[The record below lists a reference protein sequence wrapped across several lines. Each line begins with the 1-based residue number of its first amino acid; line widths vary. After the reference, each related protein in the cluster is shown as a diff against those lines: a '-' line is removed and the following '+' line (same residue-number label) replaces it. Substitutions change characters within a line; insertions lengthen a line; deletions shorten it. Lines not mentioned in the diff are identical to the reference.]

1 MFVVAGVTAWN
12 INSGIPEITIFIAF
26 IIMGFKSFLD
36 LYFTSKYRIVFT
48 AFQEKFIMS
57 IATLLEQTIY
67 YVLVFTTIFFKWNFL
82 FLFFWLFFGCIVK
95 IMVLKIVYVKRYPDI
110 KRIGNL
116 FKSATIHG
124 KNYSLVNEV
133 SHSIVTTS
141 TAIMI
146 SFMYGLD
153 EVSVFSIYVMVF
165 SALNLLVQPLTHLLD
180 QLLLTFV
187 LKEKLKGLKMYLL
200 YFSFYIL

>member
-67 YVLVFTTIFFKWNFL
+67 YVLVLRLYFQMEFFIFIL
-82 FLFFWLFFGCIVK
+82 LVIFWLYCK
-95 IMVLKIVYVKRYPDI
+95 D
-110 KRIGNL
+110 
-116 FKSATIHG
+116 
-124 KNYSLVNEV
+124 
-133 SHSIVTTS
+133 
-141 TAIMI
+141 
-146 SFMYGLD
+146 YG
-153 EVSVFSIYVMVF
+153 
-165 SALNLLVQPLTHLLD
+165 T
-180 QLLLTFV
+180 
-187 LKEKLKGLKMYLL
+187 
-200 YFSFYIL
+200 

>member
-1 MFVVAGVTAWN
+1 
-12 INSGIPEITIFIAF
+12 
-26 IIMGFKSFLD
+26 
-36 LYFTSKYRIVFT
+36 
-48 AFQEKFIMS
+48 
-57 IATLLEQTIY
+57 
-67 YVLVFTTIFFKWNFL
+67 
-82 FLFFWLFFGCIVK
+82 
-95 IMVLKIVYVKRYPDI
+95 MVLKIVYVKRYPDI